1 MNRRQLTRRRIIRAG
16 ALGVVASA
24 ALAGCGETQ
33 VVTETRIQEVVKEV
47 PIERVVTQIV
57 EREKPVEVE
66 KVVTQIVEKEVPVE
80 RVVTQIVEKEKV
92 VTKVVEVMPPKPKEV
107 QIRWAHWGVAPHRFP
122 VFQRLIDRFQSQFPH
137 ITVENEAKTW
147 AQHWDGLA
155 VSYPA
160 GSAPDVAW
168 FSGAT
173 FLKYAE
179 DGVLFPIDEFV
190 KSRGVNMGDYFT
202 QADVFDFQGQT
213 YGVPFTGNMAPYFI
227 NTRLFEEAGV
237 EEPSREWDAP
247 GWSWTEY
254 REAALKLTK
263 RDAGGKIVQYG
274 TWVGKTLE
282 AGWLGW
288 LIAND
293 ADVVNPAKTE
303 MTLKDDP
310 NAREA
315 LKFRYDLIQT
325 DQVSPTPADP
335 SMFISGA
342 PDPMARQVVAM
353 REGKNGGSGSAT
365 YVAAQIPFDVV
376 PFPTSPNTGHSG
388 STFNNNPNVIAQSS
402 KQPEEALE
410 WAFSLAGEESQ
421 DLLASTKLSM
431 PSIKAA
437 ANDPV
442 GAWLRPPPKS
452 TIVMNKGLDLD
463 TVVDLRFTKFWLEW
477 RNKMQNLYEKALIGE
492 ADIDETIDAMHD
504 EAQTVLEK
512 T

>member
-1 MNRRQLTRRRIIRAG
+1 MRGKVARRRLLRG
-16 ALGVVASA
+16 LALGSTAVAGVA

-47 PIERVVTQIV
+47 PVERVVTKIV
-57 EREKPVEVE
+57 KEEVAVEVE
-66 KVVTQIVEKEVPVE
+66 KVVTQEVE
-80 RVVTQIVEKEKV
+80 RVVTQVVEKV
-92 VTKVVEVMPPKPKEV
+92 VTKVVEVAPAKPKAV
-107 QIRWAHWGVAPHRFP
+107 QIRWAHWGVAPNRFA
-122 VFQRLIDRFQSQFPH
+122 VYQRLIDRFQSQLPH

-173 FLKYAE
+173 FLKFAE
-179 DGVLFPIDEFV
+179 DGVLLPIDEFL
-190 KSRGVNMGDYFT
+190 KSRGFNMGDFFA

-254 REAALKLTK
+254 REAALRLTK

-274 TWVGKTLE
+274 TWVGNNFE

-310 NAREA
+310 NAREV
-315 LKFRYDLIQT
+315 LKFRFDLIQK
-325 DQVSPTPADP
+325 DQVSPIPADP

-365 YVAAQIPFDVV
+365 YVTAQIPFDVV

-402 KQPEEALE
+402 KQPDEALE
-410 WAFSLAGEESQ
+410 WAFSLAGFEAQ
-421 DLLASTKLSM
+421 DLLAATKISM

-452 TIVMNKGLDLD
+452 TIVMNKGRELD

-477 RNKMQNLYEKALIGE
+477 QSKIRNVYEKALIGE
-492 ADIDETIDAMHD
+492 ADIDETIDEMHD
-504 EAQTVLEK
+504 EGQKILDKA
-512 T
+512 